1 MFYTAAEMEDSEPA
15 SGDFMVLDSTT
26 REGGFGPSDATE
38 EQLVNERSAAI
49 FKLCGICG
57 PDNGTRKPL
66 RIVVVGKHGG

>member
-1 MFYTAAEMEDSEPA
+1 
-15 SGDFMVLDSTT
+15 MVLDSTT

-66 RIVVVGKHGG
+66 RIVVVGKHGGSDTGQDRASYMTAVRDRY